1 MKVIKLHATY
11 LQTRWT
17 YLHIH
22 RYIYIKEWY
31 KAEHTAVPY
40 PLFKNIVSSIIHF
53 FLSPSSHFT
62 SKIYTN
68 VHEEALQ
75 VEVTSSE
82 TILEIK
88 YHEIL
93 KGGSFFLFFF
103 FIFFPFRDA
112 SGGLEAADT
121 YIVCCF
127 FSSNIKALQA
137 HSSFYEYTLFPHS
150 FFFRFVV
157 GLYLYISTEF
167 ISKLVMSNHNSSSL
181 IHCKIESG

>member
-1 MKVIKLHATY
+1 MKVIKLHTTY

-103 FIFFPFRDA
+103 
-112 SGGLEAADT
+112 
-121 YIVCCF
+121 
-127 FSSNIKALQA
+127 
-137 HSSFYEYTLFPHS
+137 S
-150 FFFRFVV
+150 FFFLFEMHQVDWKQQIPISSAVSSPQILKPFKLTHLSTNIHYFHTLFFFV
-157 GLYLYISTEF
+157 LL
-167 ISKLVMSNHNSSSL
+167 
-181 IHCKIESG
+181 